1 MEKNLSKKNIVRK
14 VLTQGKMDLNC
25 YIDNSINIK
34 ESNAKDESMSHISTD
49 YRKGKVK
56 QKKLFI
62 INSTIQEKRKEIYK
76 SSSLKNEIM
85 KCYKLILKNQ
95 KKLIYLINDNKIGYP

>member
-1 MEKNLSKKNIVRK
+1 MLYALSFK
-14 VLTQGKMDLNC
+14 Q
-25 YIDNSINIK
+25 K

-49 YRKGKVK
+49 YLKGKVK

-76 SSSLKNEIM
+76 SSSLKNKISL
-85 KCYKLILKNQ
+85 CYNLIL
-95 KKLIYLINDNKIGYP
+95 LIIHY